1 MRHSLIYLLVG
12 FLFLPFFTK
21 CGKDNILSVD
31 PASVN
36 QEDDYIANTIFDRV
50 VDIRFSS
57 DGDAE
62 ITGLSDSVTAVINGN
77 DVTITNLS
85 SEYVQ
90 YELSGNSTDG
100 CFKLYSG
107 RKQAVILNDLT
118 LTNPNGAAINIQNK
132 RTFLVV
138 NGTNSLTDG
147 ATYTDTPDDEDEKAV
162 LFSEDQLIISGDGT
176 LSITAMGKSGIG
188 VDDYLRILGQPT
200 ITINVSSN
208 AYYDNEDREYKG
220 YAGIKINGTFIMSD
234 GDLSI
239 TSTGT
244 GGKGISGNGNGYF
257 RGGTVSVNVTG
268 NNYGNSGGWG
278 NNSTNSVSAK
288 GIKFDGDLSF
298 NGGKVIVNAHAHEG
312 IEAKGAITIDDGE
325 VFSCSAAD
333 DAINSGGDFIIN
345 GGYVCGLATKND
357 GLDANGNFYVNGGV
371 VYAAGSSSPEVALDA
386 NTEAG
391 YKLYVNGGTL
401 IAIGGLESG
410 SSLSQS
416 CYQASSWSQ
425 NTWYELTVGTAIYAF
440 KTPSSAG
447 SPLVVSGG
455 STPTLKSSVTVN
467 NGDSCFEGL
476 FYTNANTNGGQSV
489 SLSSY
494 AGGNGNNPGGGNI
507 PGGGGHGPGGGPF

>member
-312 IEAKGAITIDDGE
+312 IEAKGTITITNGE
-325 VFSCSAAD
+325 VYSYSASD
-333 DAINSGGDFIIN
+333 DAINSGGDFTIS
-345 GGYVCGLATKND
+345 GGYVYGRSAGND
-357 GLDANGNFYVNGGV
+357 GLDANGDFYLKGGV
-371 VYAAGSSSPEVALDA
+371 VYAIGTSSPEVAIDA
-386 NTEAG
+386 NTEERHS
-391 YKLYVNGGTL
+391 LYITGGTL
-401 IAIGGLESG
+401 IAIGGLENGTSG
-410 SSLSQS
+410 NWSQS
-416 CYQASSWSQ
+416 CYSASSWSQ
-425 NTWYELTVGTAIYAF
+425 NSWYAMTVDGTTWAF
-440 KTPSSAG
+440 RTPSSG
-447 SPLVVSGG
+447 GTPLVVSGA
-455 STPTLKSSVTVN
+455 STPILQSGVSASNGTSHLEGLLFENPYITGGTTVN
-467 NGDSCFEGL
+467 
-476 FYTNANTNGGQSV
+476 
-489 SLSSY
+489 LSSY
-494 AGGNGNNPGGGNI
+494 TGGNGGGGNG
-507 PGGGGHGPGGGPF
+507 PGGGGGHGPF